1 MGKVR
6 IDKDD
11 KSRILLTELLPYEV
25 PMLFSNEGFYT
36 ILKNNS
42 IDKFFNENDSLRK
55 KKYGIPFNFEIG
67 KSNSGDTRVLSIIH
81 PKNQLE
87 FIPLYTK
94 YDTLMIHQC
103 SKSPFSLR
111 KISKVAKYYYSP
123 DFVYEE
129 DSLKSSESEVEPETL
144 DVETK
149 YLKSYFIYKPI
160 DLIYKFYERFEYQRL
175 EQRFSYLME
184 LDISKCF
191 YHIYTHTI
199 SWAVKNKET
208 AKKNSKEDSFENL
221 FDEIMRHANYNE
233 TNGIIVG
240 PEISRIF
247 AEIILQ
253 QIDVNVLRVL
263 ETKNKYKY
271 GVDFEVK
278 RYVDDYFIFANDE
291 KILED
296 IKLVFQQKL
305 SFYKLYL
312 NPAKS
317 EIKKTPF
324 LSNIA
329 VGKWE
334 LNKALR
340 EFYEKYIIQE
350 NVEGKIEKH
359 LKKIVSPYSDSGYF
373 IKEFQCIVKRNGLTY
388 DLLSKEIIRYSK
400 SQLIKIFKDENL
412 EKTDEIVEK
421 FLLMFFDIVFYA
433 YSLFVNANTTFKLS
447 QMIVLTCKFL
457 SDRNP
462 EIRDSI
468 SSKIFK
474 ESNFILTNIQRKS
487 KCKSID
493 TLNLIISLKK
503 LGNDFLFNE
512 KRLRELF
519 NIDKKENLKE
529 NLLAL
534 NYFEIVVL
542 LYYIDIKDEYNELRF
557 DLENAVLEKFKI
569 VDNPF
574 DKSEYTLLFFDFIC
588 CPFIR
593 KELKVD
599 IVKSARY
606 FKNKVSDN
614 TIQMKISEIEKQKR
628 WFMDWDIDIDL
639 EKVLNKK
646 EWGTSY

>member
-36 ILKNNS
+36 IFKKHGS
-42 IDKFFNENDSLRK
+42 KFFEANDGLSK
-55 KKYGIPFNFEIG
+55 GYGIPFNFEIG

-123 DFVYEE
+123 DFVYDE
-129 DSLKSSESEVEPETL
+129 DSLKSSELEVEPDTL

-160 DLIYKFYERFEYQRL
+160 DLIYKFYEKFEYQRL
-175 EQRFSYLME
+175 EQRFSFLME

-199 SWAVKNKET
+199 TWAVKNKES
-208 AKKNSKEDSFENL
+208 AKKNIGLKSFENT
-221 FDEIMRHANYNE
+221 FDKIMRLANYNE

-253 QIDVNVLRVL
+253 QVDVDVLGIL
-263 ETKNKYKY
+263 ENKNKFKY
-271 GVDFEVK
+271 GVDFEVR

-291 KILED
+291 KILEE
-296 IKLVFQQKL
+296 IKVVFQQKL

-317 EIKKTPF
+317 DIKKTPF

-334 LNKALR
+334 LNKTLR
-340 EFYEKYIIQE
+340 EFYQKYIIQE
-350 NVEGKIEKH
+350 NVNGKIEKH

-400 SQLIKIFKDENL
+400 SQLIKIFKDESI
-412 EKTDEIVEK
+412 EKNDEIVEK
-421 FLLMFFDIVFYA
+421 FLLMFFDVVFYA
-433 YSLFVNANTTFKLS
+433 YSLFVNANTTFKVS

-503 LGNDFLFNE
+503 LGCDFLFNE

-519 NIDKKENLKE
+519 NIDKNEKVKE

-542 LYYIDIKDEYNELRF
+542 LYYIDIKVEYNDLRS
-557 DLENAVLEKFKI
+557 DLENVVLEKFRI

-588 CPFIR
+588 CPFVK
-593 KELKVD
+593 KELKMN
-599 IVKSARY
+599 IVKSAKY
-606 FKNKVSDN
+606 FKNNVNDN
-614 TIQMKISEIEKQKR
+614 TIEMKIREIEKQKR

-639 EKVLNKK
+639 EKVLKKK

>member
-639 EKVLNKK
+639 EKVLKKK

>member
-36 ILKNNS
+36 ILKKHS
-42 IDKFFNENDSLRK
+42 KRFFDVNDGLSK
-55 KKYGIPFNFEIG
+55 GYGIPFNYEIG
-67 KSNSGDTRVLSIIH
+67 KSNSGDTRLLSIIH

-123 DFVYEE
+123 DFVYDE
-129 DSLKSSESEVEPETL
+129 DSLKSSELEVEPDIL

-160 DLIYKFYERFEYQRL
+160 DLIYKFYEKFEYQRL

-199 SWAVKNKET
+199 SWAVKNKES
-208 AKKNSKEDSFENL
+208 AKKNKDLTSFENT
-221 FDEIMRHANYNE
+221 FDRIMQHANYNE

-253 QIDVNVLRVL
+253 QVDVDVLGIL
-263 ETKNKYKY
+263 ENKNKFKY
-271 GVDFEVK
+271 GVDFEVR

-291 KILED
+291 KILEE
-296 IKLVFQQKL
+296 IKVVFQQRL

-324 LSNIA
+324 LSDIA

-334 LNKALR
+334 LNKTLR
-340 EFYEKYIIQE
+340 EFYQKYIIQDSI
-350 NVEGKIEKH
+350 EGKIEKH

-400 SQLIKIFKDENL
+400 SQLIKIFKDESI
-412 EKTDEIVEK
+412 EKNDEIVEK
-421 FLLMFFDIVFYA
+421 FLLMFFDVVFYA
-433 YSLFVNANTTFKLS
+433 YSLFVNANTTFKVS

-457 SDRNP
+457 LDRNP
-462 EIRDSI
+462 EIKDSI

-503 LGNDFLFNE
+503 LGNEFLFNE

-519 NIDKKENLKE
+519 NIDKNENLKE

-542 LYYIDIKDEYNELRF
+542 LYYIDIKDEYIDLRS
-557 DLENAVLEKFKI
+557 DLENVVLEKFRI

-588 CPFIR
+588 CPFVK
-593 KELKVD
+593 KELKMN
-599 IVKSARY
+599 IVKSAKY
-606 FKNKVSDN
+606 FKNSVNDN
-614 TIQMKISEIEKQKR
+614 TIELKIREIEKQKR

-639 EKVLNKK
+639 EKVLKKK

>member
-400 SQLIKIFKDENL
+400 IQLIKIFKDESL
-412 EKTDEIVEK
+412 EKNDEIVEK

-433 YSLFVNANTTFKLS
+433 YSLFVNANTTFKIS

-588 CPFIR
+588 CPFIK

-639 EKVLNKK
+639 EKVLKKK

>member
-36 ILKNNS
+36 ILKKHGR
-42 IDKFFNENDSLRK
+42 KFFEANSGLSKD
-55 KKYGIPFNFEIG
+55 YGIPFNFEIG

-129 DSLKSSESEVEPETL
+129 DSLKSSELEVEPDTL

-160 DLIYKFYERFEYQRL
+160 DLIYKFYDRFEYQRL

-199 SWAVKNKET
+199 SWAVKDKES
-208 AKKNSKEDSFENL
+208 AKKNKDLTSFENT
-221 FDEIMRHANYNE
+221 FDKIMQHANYNE

-253 QIDVNVLRVL
+253 QVDVNVLGIL
-263 ETKNKYKY
+263 ETKNKFKY
-271 GVDFEVK
+271 GVDFEVR

-291 KILED
+291 KILEE
-296 IKLVFQQKL
+296 IKVVFQQEL

-334 LNKALR
+334 LNKTLR
-340 EFYEKYIIQE
+340 EFYEKNIIQE

-400 SQLIKIFKDENL
+400 SQLIKIFKDESL
-412 EKTDEIVEK
+412 EKNDEIVEK

-433 YSLFVNANTTFKLS
+433 YSLFVNANTTFKIS

-519 NIDKKENLKE
+519 NIDKNENLND

-542 LYYIDIKDEYNELRF
+542 LYYIDIKEEYNDLRS
-557 DLENAVLEKFKI
+557 DLENVVLEKFKI

-588 CPFIR
+588 CPFIK

-599 IVKSARY
+599 IVKSAKY
-606 FKNKVSDN
+606 FQSEVKDI
-614 TIQMKISEIEKQKR
+614 TIERRIKEIEKEKR

-639 EKVLNKK
+639 EKVLKKK

>member
-36 ILKNNS
+36 ILKKHGR
-42 IDKFFNENDSLRK
+42 KFFEANSGLSKD
-55 KKYGIPFNFEIG
+55 YGIPFNFEIG

-639 EKVLNKK
+639 EKVLKKK

>member
-36 ILKNNS
+36 ILKKHGR
-42 IDKFFNENDSLRK
+42 KFFEANDGLSK
-55 KKYGIPFNFEIG
+55 SYGIPFNFEIG

-129 DSLKSSESEVEPETL
+129 DSLKSSELEVEPESL

-160 DLIYKFYERFEYQRL
+160 DLIYKFYDRFEYQRL

-253 QIDVNVLRVL
+253 QIDVNVLREL

-291 KILED
+291 KILEE
-296 IKLVFQQKL
+296 IKVVFQQKL

-317 EIKKTPF
+317 DIKKTPF

-334 LNKALR
+334 LNKTLR

-359 LKKIVSPYSDSGYF
+359 LKKIVSPYSDSVYF

-400 SQLIKIFKDENL
+400 SQLIKIFKDESL
-412 EKTDEIVEK
+412 EKNDEIVEK

-433 YSLFVNANTTFKLS
+433 YSLFVNANTTFKMS

-462 EIRDSI
+462 HIRDSI

-519 NIDKKENLKE
+519 NIDKNENLND

-542 LYYIDIKDEYNELRF
+542 LYYIDIKEEYNELRS
-557 DLENAVLEKFKI
+557 DLESAVLEKFKT

-588 CPFIR
+588 CPFIK
-593 KELKVD
+593 KELKVN

-606 FKNKVSDN
+606 FKSEVKDV
-614 TIQMKISEIEKQKR
+614 TIELKIKEIENQKR

-639 EKVLNKK
+639 EKVLKKK

>member
-36 ILKNNS
+36 ILKKHGR
-42 IDKFFNENDSLRK
+42 KFFEANSGLSKD
-55 KKYGIPFNFEIG
+55 YGIPFNFEIG

-129 DSLKSSESEVEPETL
+129 DSLKSSELEVEPDTL

-160 DLIYKFYERFEYQRL
+160 DLIYKFYDRFEYQRL

-199 SWAVKNKET
+199 SWAVKDKES
-208 AKKNSKEDSFENL
+208 AKKNKDLTSFENT
-221 FDEIMRHANYNE
+221 FDKIMQHANYNE

-253 QIDVNVLRVL
+253 QVDVNVLGIL
-263 ETKNKYKY
+263 ETKNKFKY
-271 GVDFEVK
+271 GVDFEVR

-291 KILED
+291 KILAD
-296 IKLVFQQKL
+296 IKLVFQQEL

-334 LNKALR
+334 LNKTLR
-340 EFYEKYIIQE
+340 EFYEKNIIQE

-400 SQLIKIFKDENL
+400 SQLIKIFKDESL
-412 EKTDEIVEK
+412 EKNDEIVEK

-433 YSLFVNANTTFKLS
+433 YSLFVNANTTFKIS

-519 NIDKKENLKE
+519 NIDKNENLND

-542 LYYIDIKDEYNELRF
+542 LYYIDIKEEYNDLRS
-557 DLENAVLEKFKI
+557 DLENVVLEKFKI

-588 CPFIR
+588 CPFIK

-599 IVKSARY
+599 IVKSAKY
-606 FKNKVSDN
+606 FQSEVKDI
-614 TIQMKISEIEKQKR
+614 TIERRIKEIEKEKR

-639 EKVLNKK
+639 EKVLKKK